1 MARAKTK
8 RRKKKSRRKPPVI
21 LTIFLV
27 AAGLYTAACGYLY
40 IKQRDFLYIPPEGP
54 QPTGEQ
60 TLEIQGSGVTLR
72 GWVVNPGRDHAIIY
86 FGGNAERIE
95 NNMADYGDLFTHHT
109 IYFVNYRGYGGSTG
123 SPTEEGLYSDAQAI
137 YDHAIRHHENITVI
151 GRSLGSGVATHL
163 AANRPVRALIL
174 VTPFDSM
181 VNVARSIY
189 PMFPIGLLLKDRY
202 DSAERAPEITSPTLI
217 LIAENDEVIP
227 RESTENLITAFP
239 PDIVHTAV
247 IENATHN
254 DIQNYTEYFMRIR
267 DFQITG
273 R

>member
-1 MARAKTK
+1 MTMGAGRGINTGTGTWRAEVARAKTK

-123 SPTEEGLYSDAQAI
+123 SPTEEASTPMPSHLRP
-137 YDHAIRHHENITVI
+137 RHK
-151 GRSLGSGVATHL
+151 A
-163 AANRPVRALIL
+163 
-174 VTPFDSM
+174 
-181 VNVARSIY
+181 
-189 PMFPIGLLLKDRY
+189 
-202 DSAERAPEITSPTLI
+202 
-217 LIAENDEVIP
+217 P
-227 RESTENLITAFP
+227 REHHRNRRSWAAGLPHTSRQTARCGP
-239 PDIVHTAV
+239 
-247 IENATHN
+247 
-254 DIQNYTEYFMRIR
+254 
-267 DFQITG
+267 
-273 R
+273 